1 MILVTRT
8 RQYFLSTNYIAGVMQ
23 SYLTVLFE
31 LIFTEFYKI
40 TLLWSLL
47 FYRQG
52 RLITQF

>member
-8 RQYFLSTNYIAGVMQ
+8 RQYFLSTNYIAGAMQ

-31 LIFTEFYKI
+31 LIFTEFYKV

-47 FYRQG
+47 FYRQR
-52 RLITQF
+52 RLIPQF